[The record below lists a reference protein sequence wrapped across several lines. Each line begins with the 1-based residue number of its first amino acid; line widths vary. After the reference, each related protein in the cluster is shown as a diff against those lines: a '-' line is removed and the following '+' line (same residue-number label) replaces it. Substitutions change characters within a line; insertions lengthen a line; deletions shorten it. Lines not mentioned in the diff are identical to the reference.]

1 MVFKRETNPNRP
13 ITMTTTPRILAAALL
28 ATATLATAQ
37 TEAPAPAPAPAA
49 PAAPAAKPK
58 PLAEPEKKFV
68 KDAAEAHLIEQKLTS
83 VAKTAAKS
91 EGAKSV
97 GAKISGDLTKS
108 WEEFA
113 TVTMAKGAQLMTE
126 IKASDK
132 ASAERM
138 GKLEGEKFDKEFL
151 KDIGK
156 EAKKTAKI
164 FETASKSLKDPE
176 LKAFAEKWLP
186 TLKTH
191 ADEIEKA
198 EKALKAAK

>member
-1 MVFKRETNPNRP
+1 MK
-13 ITMTTTPRILAAALL
+13 TTPRLFAAAFLAASSL
-28 ATATLATAQ
+28 ASAQ
-37 TEAPAPAPAPAA
+37 NEAPAPAPAAVA
-49 PAAPAAKPK
+49 PATPAAKPK

-83 VAKTAAKS
+83 VAKAAAKS

-113 TVTMAKGAQLMTE
+113 TVAMAKGAQLMTE

-138 GKLEGEKFDKEFL
+138 GKLEGERFDKEFL
-151 KDIGK
+151 KDMGR
-156 EAKKTAKI
+156 ETKKTAKI

-191 ADEIEKA
+191 ADEVEKA
-198 EKALKAAK
+198 EKALKGAR